1 MKSIKFVLVAIL
13 IMFSNIVLANTNPT
27 EDKVKMTVI
36 SKQIAKLLEN
46 PNFPVERNSSIIVK
60 FTVNNNNEIVVL
72 SVEAAYDREIVESY
86 IKSRLNYK
94 KLKSNV
100 ESNIY
105 TLPIK
110 MVSL

>member
-13 IMFSNIVLANTNPT
+13 ITFSNVILASTNPT

-36 SKQIAKLLEN
+36 SKQISKLLEN
-46 PNFPVERNSSIIVK
+46 PSFPVERNSSITVR

-72 SVEAAYDREIVESY
+72 SVEAAHDKELIESY

-100 ESNIY
+100 KSSIY